1 MSQSAT
7 YARPTKV
14 FNKEFVILLIV
25 NFLSFFNIQMLQSNI
40 ITYVNGLTSIPL
52 VISLVPVVYSIVAM
66 AMRPVS
72 GVCLDRFD
80 KKMLVIVSEIGLT
93 ASCLAYLF
101 ADTST
106 LVIIVRAVNG
116 IFFGLNT
123 TAVMALSGELLP
135 EEKMNSGL
143 GIFGLSTIVSMA
155 LGPTVGDF
163 LVRSLGY
170 EVMFYVAAATTLVA
184 AVLMLG
190 IRARKAERKEKKGIA
205 FSDLFALEAMLPS
218 LIILFDSVAMA
229 VITNYLLLYGQ
240 EIGVAN
246 ISLFFTI
253 YSGAL
258 LVTRPFVNKISDT
271 IDPKYLIYPCQF
283 MITGCMVLL
292 GLAQSLPMVVIASIL
307 FGIGY
312 GAVSPLL
319 QAMALKS
326 VPENRR
332 GAASGTYYFAMDIAN
347 ILIPL
352 CCAGLYQVFAGY
364 ASSYL
369 IMAVAPLIGAA
380 VLFLHNKKQKKYT

>member
-40 ITYVNGLTSIPL
+40 ITYINGLTAASF

-93 ASCLAYLF
+93 VSCLAYLF

-106 LVIIVRAVNG
+106 LVIVIRAVNG

-123 TAVMALSGELLP
+123 TAVMALSGEVLP

-143 GIFGLSTIVSMA
+143 GIFGLSTVVSMA
-155 LGPTVGDF
+155 MGPTVGDF
-163 LVRSLGY
+163 IVRAMGY
-170 EVMFYVAAATTLVA
+170 EVMFCIAAATTLVA
-184 AVLMLG
+184 AVLMAG
-190 IRARKAERKEKKGIA
+190 IRARKPEKKEKKGIVL
-205 FSDLFALEAMLPS
+205 SDLFAMEAMLPC

-253 YSGAL
+253 YSAAL
-258 LVTRPFVNKISDT
+258 LVIRPFVSKISDT
-271 IDPKYLIYPCQF
+271 LNPKYLIYPCQI
-283 MITGCMVLL
+283 MITVCMVLL
-292 GLAQSLPMVVIASIL
+292 GLAKSMPVIVVAAIL

-312 GAVSPLL
+312 GAVSPIL

-326 VPENRR
+326 VPESRR

-352 CCAGLYQVFAGY
+352 CCAGLFNIFAGY

-369 IMAVAPLIGAA
+369 IMSVAPLIGVA
-380 VLFLHNKKQKKYT
+380 VLFFYKGDLLDK